1 MILSKLRISTILVL
15 VGTIAYLVLPTQANS
30 EGIDATRILR
40 TEKVKKSTGEIIS
53 DIPGEILKL
62 PFYTLE
68 ILTNT
73 IATR

>member
-1 MILSKLRISTILVL
+1 MSRLRISAILVL
-15 VGTIAYLVLPTQANS
+15 VGIIACLVLPTDGNS
-30 EGIDATRILR
+30 EGIDTTRVR
-40 TEKVKKSTGEIIS
+40 QTEKIKKSTAEIIA